1 MAWVKLNEGEA
12 MTVEELQ
19 AFCHGQIMDEKIPH
33 YVKFVTE
40 FPTTVTG
47 KIQKYR
53 MREASARELESS
65 TAPSNRS
72 KLASMLAK

>member
-1 MAWVKLNEGEA
+1 
-12 MTVEELQ
+12 
-19 AFCHGQIMDEKIPH
+19 MDEKIPH

-53 MREASARELESS
+53 MRETSSHELESH
-65 TAPSNRS
+65 TAP
-72 KLASMLAK
+72 